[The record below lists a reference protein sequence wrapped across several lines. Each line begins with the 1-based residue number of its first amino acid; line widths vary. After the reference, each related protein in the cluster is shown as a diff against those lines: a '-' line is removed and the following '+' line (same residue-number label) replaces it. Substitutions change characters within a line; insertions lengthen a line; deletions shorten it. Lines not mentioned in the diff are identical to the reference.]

1 MRRFTPLAAA
11 LALTACSGPRLP
23 PPNSAQAV
31 YDRGAGAVQVTIS
44 VAPPTGAVL
53 VSPSGARYQAAG
65 LSMLSIPHV
74 AYNPP
79 PSIGLG
85 FGGFGF
91 GSGGGFGSGVGV
103 GVPFGS
109 PTVSE
114 VSNQY
119 IVSAAIPL
127 PPDYMANWPGYHVEI
142 LSGGA
147 PVTLPAP
154 PPGNDGRAASNIVPP
169 ETF

>member
-1 MRRFTPLAAA
+1 
-11 LALTACSGPRLP
+11 
-23 PPNSAQAV
+23 
-31 YDRGAGAVQVTIS
+31 
-44 VAPPTGAVL
+44 
-53 VSPSGARYQAAG
+53 
-65 LSMLSIPHV
+65 MLSSPHV

-91 GSGGGFGSGVGV
+91 GSGGGFGSEVGV
-103 GVPFGS
+103 GVPVGS

-127 PPDYMANWPGYHVEI
+127 RPDYMANWPGYRVEI
-142 LSGGA
+142 LSAGA
-147 PVTLPAP
+147 SVTLPTPAP
-154 PPGNDGRAASNIVPP
+154 G
-169 ETF
+169 

>member
-1 MRRFTPLAAA
+1 MRRYTLSAAGLA
-11 LALTACSGPRLP
+11 LAACSGPKLP
-23 PPNSAQAV
+23 PPNSAQAA
-31 YDRGAGAVQVTIS
+31 YDRGAGAIYVTVSS
-44 VAPPTGAVL
+44 VAPPTGAAL
-53 VSPSGARYQAAG
+53 VSPLGARYQAAG
-65 LSMLSIPHV
+65 FSMLSSPHV

-103 GVPFGS
+103 GVPVGS

-127 PPDYMANWPGYHVEI
+127 PPDYVANWPGYRVEI

-154 PPGNDGRAASNIVPP
+154 PPR
-169 ETF
+169 

>member
-1 MRRFTPLAAA
+1 MRRFTFSAAVLA
-11 LALTACSGPRLP
+11 LAACSGPRLP
-23 PPNSAQAV
+23 PPNSARAV
-31 YDRGAGAVQVTIS
+31 YDRSAGAVYVTVSS
-44 VAPPTGAVL
+44 VAPPTGAAL

-65 LSMLSIPHV
+65 LSMLSSPHV

-103 GVPFGS
+103 GVPVGS

-119 IVSAAIPL
+119 IVSAAIAL
-127 PPDYMANWPGYHVEI
+127 PPDYMANWPGYRVEI
-142 LSGGA
+142 LCAGA

-154 PPGNDGRAASNIVPP
+154 APG
-169 ETF
+169 